1 MLASIFLC
9 IMKSYLFAM
18 FVWNFT
24 TTSLSIAEI
33 LLFIKRWSKNPV
45 ANIANNNACVMLTY
59 ARQGQCT
66 VRQRLTQFLH
76 KQKQNGSL
84 ISREDRML
92 IKVLHQ

>member
-1 MLASIFLC
+1 MLANIFLC

-33 LLFIKRWSKNPV
+33 LLFIKRWSKIAV

-59 ARQGQCT
+59 ARQYWRQRT
-66 VRQRLTQFLH
+66 VRQRLRNFCIN
-76 KQKQNGSL
+76 KNK
-84 ISREDRML
+84 M
-92 IKVLHQ
+92 VA